1 MKRIIYIIF
10 TLIVAF
16 SLFGSVVSFAEE
28 AIEGGEMPPS
38 VEEVPE
44 EVPEETPEAE
54 PEVVPEVEPEV
65 EPETEPEVEPEVEL
79 TPEVE
84 PEKEPDIFTRLYE
97 AFMGN
102 KTELFTL
109 LGSGVLFVLSMI
121 LKKDLGASSA
131 KMVEGIAKVLSK
143 TDISDEKQTA
153 IVGGLNQ
160 MVDGYN
166 EIKTESA
173 EMKEKLEGVCSTI
186 QKDMQGFAD
195 EIKTVVESNAAL
207 DSKIENLF
215 NVVIA
220 LMDKEITQN
229 AEVME
234 VLSAVY
240 ENNSALPQ
248 GIKDYVALKRTEN
261 AKVVVEAG
269 EIIHKDGEA
278 SE

>member
-1 MKRIIYIIF
+1 MKRIIYIIV

-16 SLFGSVVSFAEE
+16 SLFGSVVSFADEI
-28 AIEGGEMPPS
+28 IEGGETPPS
-38 VEEVPE
+38 VE

-65 EPETEPEVEPEVEL
+65 DPEVDP
-79 TPEVE
+79 TPEVD
-84 PEKEPDIFTRLYE
+84 PEEEPDIFTRLYE

-131 KMVEGIAKVLSK
+131 KMVEGITKVLSK

-186 QKDMQGFAD
+186 REDMQGFAD

-207 DSKIENLF
+207 ESKIENLF
-215 NVVIA
+215 NVVIT

-234 VLSAVY
+234 VMSAVY
-240 ENNSALPQ
+240 ENNPVIPQ
-248 GIKDYVALKRTEN
+248 GVKAYVALKRIEN

-269 EIIHKDGEA
+269 EIIHKDGVVNE
-278 SE
+278 

>member
-1 MKRIIYIIF
+1 MKRVIYIIF

-38 VEEVPE
+38 GEEVPE
-44 EVPEETPEAE
+44 EVPEEAPEAE

-65 EPETEPEVEPEVEL
+65 EPETEPEVEPEVEP
-79 TPEVE
+79 TPEVDSE
-84 PEKEPDIFTRLYE
+84 EKPDIFTRLYE

-131 KMVEGIAKVLSK
+131 KMVEGISKVLSK
-143 TDISDEKQTA
+143 TDISDEKQNA

-166 EIKTESA
+166 DIKTESA
-173 EMKEKLEGVCSTI
+173 EMREKLEGVCGTI
-186 QKDMQGFAD
+186 KKDMQVFAD
-195 EIKTVVESNAAL
+195 EIKGVVQSNAEL

>member
-1 MKRIIYIIF
+1 MKRVIYIIF

-38 VEEVPE
+38 GEEVPE
-44 EVPEETPEAE
+44 EVPEEAPEAE
-54 PEVVPEVEPEV
+54 PEVEPEV
-65 EPETEPEVEPEVEL
+65 EP

-131 KMVEGIAKVLSK
+131 KMVEGISKVLSK
-143 TDISDEKQTA
+143 TDISDEKQNA

-166 EIKTESA
+166 DIKTESA
-173 EMKEKLEGVCSTI
+173 EMREKLEGVCGTI
-186 QKDMQGFAD
+186 KKDMQVFAD
-195 EIKTVVESNAAL
+195 EIKGVVQSNAEL

>member
-28 AIEGGEMPPS
+28 VIEGGEMPPS

-44 EVPEETPEAE
+44 EAPEEIPEEVPEETPEEVVEEEPEAE
-54 PEVVPEVEPEV
+54 PEVIPEVVPEE
-65 EPETEPEVEPEVEL
+65 
-79 TPEVE
+79 
-84 PEKEPDIFTRLYE
+84 EPDVDFFTRLYE
-97 AFMGN
+97 AFVSN
-102 KTELFTL
+102 KSEVFTL

-131 KMVEGIAKVLSK
+131 KMVDGIAKVLSK
-143 TDISDEKQTA
+143 TDISDEKQNA
-153 IVGGLNQ
+153 IVDGLNQ

-186 QKDMQGFAD
+186 REDMQGFAD
-195 EIKTVVESNAAL
+195 EINTVVESNAAL
-207 DSKIENLF
+207 DSKIEKLF
-215 NVVIA
+215 NVVIT

-240 ENNSALPQ
+240 ENNTAVPP
-248 GIKDYVALKRTEN
+248 GIKNYVALKRTEN
-261 AKVVVEAG
+261 AKIVVEAG
-269 EIIHKDGEA
+269 EIIHKDGTVNE
-278 SE
+278 

>member
-28 AIEGGEMPPS
+28 VIEGGEMPPS

-44 EVPEETPEAE
+44 EAPEEIPEETHEEVVEEEPEAE
-54 PEVVPEVEPEV
+54 PEVIPEVVPEE
-65 EPETEPEVEPEVEL
+65 
-79 TPEVE
+79 
-84 PEKEPDIFTRLYE
+84 EPDVDFFTRLYE
-97 AFMGN
+97 AFVSN
-102 KTELFTL
+102 KSEVFTL

-131 KMVEGIAKVLSK
+131 KMVDGIAKVLSK
-143 TDISDEKQTA
+143 TDISDEKQNA

-166 EIKTESA
+166 DIKEESA
-173 EMKEKLEGVCSTI
+173 EMKATLEGVCGAL
-186 QKDMQGFAD
+186 KEDMHYFAE
-195 EIKTVVESNAAL
+195 EIKGVVQSNAEL
-207 DSKIENLF
+207 ETKIESLF

-220 LMDKEITQN
+220 LMDKGITQN

-248 GIKDYVALKRTEN
+248 GIKDYVALMRTEN

-269 EIIHKDGEA
+269 EIIHKDGAVNE
-278 SE
+278 